1 MLYSSARTKTDF
13 FADDSQYFWNFYLTD
28 VYLCRE
34 MVTNYVRY
42 FLLIMYIEAQKSKL
56 RVRSKKNSNKIDE
69 DFDIFVSFS
78 IDFARIFPISPERY
92 NFKIFGK
99 IRPGSV
105 ETSITF
111 VLFWIDSSESK
122 VQSYRDLRQFRRNFS
137 EPCRA
142 RNFETSRISKIFTY
156 EQRILNLSFCLNR
169 YPLLLIISNLSLQIE
184 PRESRKITLQKY
196 LYSAKWR
203 ETREYFLTNPMDIV
217 KIQSNNTG
225 RLFKIESYSLRRIGK
240 SYVSILSMLVARSIV

>member
-1 MLYSSARTKTDF
+1 
-13 FADDSQYFWNFYLTD
+13 
-28 VYLCRE
+28 
-34 MVTNYVRY
+34 MVTNYIRY

-69 DFDIFVSFS
+69 DFDISVSS

-99 IRPGSV
+99 IRPGFGRDFDYFRIISDRF
-105 ETSITF
+105 ERI
-111 VLFWIDSSESK
+111 K
-122 VQSYRDLRQFRRNFS
+122 VQSYRDLHQFRRNFS
-137 EPCRA
+137 EPCRT
-142 RNFETSRISKIFTY
+142 RNFETSRTSLIFTY

-225 RLFKIESYSLRRIGK
+225 RLFKIEFYSFRQIGK
-240 SYVSILSMLVARSIV
+240 SYVSTLSMLVARSIV